1 MLPKLEEI
9 MTRRQRLETLF
20 AQAAGYIDQQTGGV
34 VPTIQPSTTFVR
46 DEQYDL
52 LRDNNIYARDDNDIV
67 RLAEK
72 ILATAENAQDALV
85 FPTGMASIA
94 ALFRTIRAGQTIIMQ
109 SQIYWGTTKWAREF
123 CERRD
128 VKLIEQDTSKTD
140 ETIALIAAEKPALV
154 FIETPSNPW
163 LRITD
168 ISALADATKQ
178 VDAILAVDSTA
189 AGPAISNPLDL
200 GANIVMHSGTKSING
215 HSDVLAGVL
224 AVDDET
230 RTIWQDIKVDRHD
243 AGAVIGSFEA
253 YLLIRG
259 MRTLPLR
266 MERMSENAM
275 AVASYLINHDQVDHV
290 FYPGLES
297 HEAHALAKSQMQNG
311 FGPLLSF
318 TVKGDKQ
325 RALDVVGKMK
335 LFKRATSLG
344 GVESL
349 VEHRY
354 TIESTT
360 GIPETLLRLSVG
372 IEHIDDLIAD
382 LETALS

>member
-1 MLPKLEEI
+1 

-34 VPTIQPSTTFVR
+34 VPAIQPSTTFVR
-46 DEQYDL
+46 DENYQL

-72 ILATAENAQDALV
+72 ILATAENADDALV
-85 FPTGMASIA
+85 FPTGMAAIA
-94 ALFRTIRAGQTIIMQ
+94 ALMRTVPAGETILMQ
-109 SQIYWGTTKWAREF
+109 SQIYWGTTKWVREY
-123 CERRD
+123 CDRRD
-128 VKLIEQDTSKTD
+128 IKLIEQDTSDTAAAVAAI
-140 ETIALIAAEKPALV
+140 EQASPTIV
-154 FIETPSNPW
+154 FVETPSNPW

-168 ISALADATKQ
+168 LQALAEATDRAGG
-178 VDAILAVDSTA
+178 VLAVDSTA
-189 AGPAISNPLDL
+189 AGPAISNPIDL
-200 GANIVMHSGTKSING
+200 GAHIVMHSGTKSING

-224 AVDDET
+224 AIDDEN
-230 RTIWQDIKVDRHD
+230 RALWEHIKVDRHD

-259 MRTLPLR
+259 MRTLPVR

-275 AVASYLINHDQVDHV
+275 AVATYLQGHDQVDHV
-290 FYPGLES
+290 YYPGLES
-297 HEAHALAKSQMQNG
+297 HEAHELAKKQMQNG

-325 RALDVVGKMK
+325 RALDVVGKLN

-349 VEHRY
+349 VEHRF

-360 GIPETLLRLSVG
+360 GIPETLIRLSVG

-382 LETALS
+382 LDSALS

>member
-1 MLPKLEEI
+1 

-20 AQAAGYIDQQTGGV
+20 AQAAGYIDQQTAGV
-34 VPTIQPSTTFVR
+34 VPAIQPSTTFVR
-46 DEQYDL
+46 DENYDL

-72 ILATAENAQDALV
+72 ILATAESAQDALV
-85 FPTGMASIA
+85 FPTGMAAIA
-94 ALFRTIRAGQTIIMQ
+94 ALFRTTRAGQTIIMQ
-109 SQIYWGTTKWAREF
+109 SQIYWGTTKWVREY

-128 VKLIEQDTSKTD
+128 IKLIEQDTSKTE
-140 ETIALIAAEKPALV
+140 ETVALIAAEKPALI

-168 ISALADATKQ
+168 IQAIGTATEK
-178 VDAILAVDSTA
+178 AGGILGVDSTA
-189 AGPAISNPLDL
+189 AGPVISNPLDL
-200 GANIVMHSGTKSING
+200 GAHIVMHSGTKSING
-215 HSDVLAGVL
+215 HSDVLAGIL
-224 AVDDET
+224 AVDDDT
-230 RTIWQDIKVDRHD
+230 RAIWQDIKVDRHD

-266 MERMSENAM
+266 MERMSENAI
-275 AVASYLINHDQVDHV
+275 AVATYLNKHDQVDHV

-311 FGPLLSF
+311 FGPLLSL
-318 TVKGDKQ
+318 TVKGDRQ
-325 RALDVVGKMK
+325 RALEVVGKMK

-349 VEHRY
+349 VEHRF

>member
-1 MLPKLEEI
+1 

-20 AQAAGYIDQQTGGV
+20 AQAAGYIDQQTAGV
-34 VPTIQPSTTFVR
+34 VPAIQPSTTFVR
-46 DEQYDL
+46 DENYDL

-85 FPTGMASIA
+85 FPTGMAAIA
-94 ALFRTIRAGQTIIMQ
+94 ALFRTTRAGQTIIMQ
-109 SQIYWGTTKWAREF
+109 SQIYWGTTKWVREY
-123 CERRD
+123 CERRAI
-128 VKLIEQDTSKTD
+128 KLIEQDTSKTD
-140 ETIALIAAEKPALV
+140 ETVALIAAEKPALV

-168 ISALADATKQ
+168 IGAIAAATTDAGG
-178 VDAILAVDSTA
+178 ILGVDSTA

-200 GANIVMHSGTKSING
+200 GAHIVMHSGTKSING

-230 RTIWQDIKVDRHD
+230 RPIWQDIKVDRHD

-275 AVASYLINHDQVDHV
+275 AVAQYLQAHDEVDHV

-297 HEAHALAKSQMQNG
+297 HEAHALAKKQMHNG

-325 RALDVVGKMK
+325 RALDVVGKLH

-349 VEHRY
+349 VEHRF

-372 IEHIDDLIAD
+372 IEHIEDLIAD

>member
-1 MLPKLEEI
+1 

-34 VPTIQPSTTFVR
+34 VPAIQPSTTFIR
-46 DEQYDL
+46 DTNYDL

-67 RLAEK
+67 RLAEN

-85 FPTGMASIA
+85 FPTGMAAIA
-94 ALFRTIRAGQTIIMQ
+94 GLFRTIRAGQTIIIQ

-123 CERRD
+123 CERREI
-128 VKLIEQDTSKTD
+128 KLIEQDTSDTAASV
-140 ETIALIAAEKPALV
+140 ALIEKEKPALV

-168 ISALADATKQ
+168 IRAIAAATKKEGG
-178 VDAILAVDSTA
+178 ILGVDSTA
-189 AGPAISNPLDL
+189 AGPAISTPLDL

-224 AVDDET
+224 AVDDES
-230 RTIWQDIKVDRHD
+230 RSIWQDIKVDRHD

-275 AVASYLINHDQVDHV
+275 AVATHLEAHAEVDHV
-290 FYPGLES
+290 FYPGLAS
-297 HEAHALAKSQMQNG
+297 HEAHDLAKTQMHNG

-325 RALDVVGKMK
+325 RALDVVGKLK

-349 VEHRY
+349 VEHRF

-372 IEHIDDLIAD
+372 IEHIDDLKAD
-382 LETALS
+382 LDEALA